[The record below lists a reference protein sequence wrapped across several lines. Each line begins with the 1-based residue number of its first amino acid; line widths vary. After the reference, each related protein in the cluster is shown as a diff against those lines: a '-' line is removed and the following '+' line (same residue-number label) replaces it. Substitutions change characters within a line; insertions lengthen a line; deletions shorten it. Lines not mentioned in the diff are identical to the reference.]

1 MAMNHMASISLK
13 TRFKFSVCMLPI
25 SQSNDFILQI
35 NLNCEVN

>member
-1 MAMNHMASISLK
+1 MTMNHIAFVSLK
-13 TRFKFSVCMLPI
+13 AFFSFSVCMLPI